1 MHSST
6 GFSEIQAMASEQFGQ
21 TLSRQVSL
29 RASDTQTSP
38 ASPQQFKTDAE
49 RAAYRAET
57 DRLASELTELAG
69 QLNAGN
75 YRFLVLL
82 AQFDQRKGWS
92 DGATHSCAHWLNWK
106 LGLNLNAAREKIRVA
121 HALESLPQIS
131 AAFARG
137 QLSYS
142 MARAITRVA
151 DAATESYFL
160 SVASHGTVHHVEK
173 LVRGY
178 RRAQDAAELSREAQQ
193 QASRSLAYGHDED
206 GSLVMKVRLP
216 AEIGA
221 LVLKALEAAVVQQ
234 DPPDVSPET
243 RSQRP
248 SRSAQRADALGQLAE
263 SFLKSGPH
271 SLTGGERQQIVV
283 HVDAETLRG
292 KIPGRCELEDGPG
305 VSAETSRRLAC
316 DASVIRIIED
326 EDGEPLNVGRKTR
339 TIPPAIRRALNSRD
353 KGCRFPG
360 CTHTRYVDG
369 HHIHHWANGG
379 ETKLSNL
386 VLLCRF
392 HHRLVHE
399 GGVGIQTLD
408 DGALRFVRPDGRCFD
423 STSALPVQSDWTELR
438 SSNQKAGLHID
449 HKTAST
455 RWKGESMDYGFAVQ
469 ALMQRWEHAKNVSA
483 ETPPHS
489 PPRS

>member
-316 DASVIRIIED
+316 DASVSGNPIIPTC
-326 EDGEPLNVGRKTR
+326 GKRN
-339 TIPPAIRRALNSRD
+339 
-353 KGCRFPG
+353 FP
-360 CTHTRYVDG
+360 THHCQGVSDG
-369 HHIHHWANGG
+369 H
-379 ETKLSNL
+379 
-386 VLLCRF
+386 
-392 HHRLVHE
+392 
-399 GGVGIQTLD
+399 
-408 DGALRFVRPDGRCFD
+408 
-423 STSALPVQSDWTELR
+423 
-438 SSNQKAGLHID
+438 
-449 HKTAST
+449 
-455 RWKGESMDYGFAVQ
+455 GESIDEG
-469 ALMQRWEHAKNVSA
+469 S
-483 ETPPHS
+483 
-489 PPRS
+489 